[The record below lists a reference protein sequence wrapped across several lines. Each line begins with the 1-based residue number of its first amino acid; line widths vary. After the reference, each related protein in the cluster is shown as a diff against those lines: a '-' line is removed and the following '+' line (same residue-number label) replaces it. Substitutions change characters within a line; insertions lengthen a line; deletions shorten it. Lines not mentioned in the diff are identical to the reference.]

1 MSINTPN
8 SRVTFAEYLT
18 YFDGSDTRYELVNG
32 NLIPIAIGTGQHGET
47 LNQIYKAFDS
57 ETNKY
62 SLPTNPNCKFVRI
75 DPCSNESM
83 WSERGFQFKVRI
95 KT

>member
-1 MSINTPN
+1 MSINPPN
-8 SRVTFAEYLT
+8 SRVTFADYLT

-57 ETNKY
+57 EINKY
-62 SLPTNPNCKFVRI
+62 SLLKNPRAKGVIAVF
-75 DPCSNESM
+75 
-83 WSERGFQFKVRI
+83 I
-95 KT
+95 KPFLASLRNDILLVVYS